1 MKGSVKLPV
10 FIDDARKYV
19 NTTQLRA
26 KYLGASYEAEYC
38 QWQTLHGLRS
48 LMETASLIIT
58 PNAYLEGK
66 LIASYP
72 PDPIGDFDVVRAT
85 TATRVNSAGL
95 VELVPYNLLTYSQD
109 FTNADWAKDLN
120 NGSFATNAT
129 APDGTLTAQTL
140 TAGSGNFG
148 YCYRNVATASGN
160 QYAFSFYAKKGTS
173 NFAWFQ
179 TLNSSISYVNLTT
192 LAIAAAS
199 GVTATATNVGNDWVR
214 IVGIAT
220 ASSALHFFS
229 IGGSDA
235 SGNASMTSGNTIQLW
250 GAQLVEGST
259 AKDYQKTETRLN
271 IPRLDYS
278 NGTCP
283 SLLVEPQRTNAVTYS
298 EFFSAANGYNY
309 QNASQSGSS
318 IVSPSGLLAYGITS
332 TTSANDFHRY
342 YKTLGGRSG
351 VNTTTIFAKKGTSRY
366 LGLGVNQNGSTGN
379 NNVVVFDL
387 QDGVIASNTYG
398 VTASIEDFGDGWYR
412 LVHTFNYGTGG
423 TYADICVHNTG
434 TSTYTINAFQTFDSP
449 SSPTTIYVWG
459 LQMEVGSYATSYI
472 PTTSASVTRNADVIS
487 KTGISSLIGQ
497 TEGTIFWEVSKQLGE
512 NDVRLSI
519 SNSSTNDWLFVGIE
533 FNNLPRIYCN
543 VGGVNQFSIYG
554 TQISNDF
561 HKVAFA
567 YKANDF
573 ALYIDGVQVITHT
586 SGNVPTCSRLDVANI
601 FPGADAYAT
610 SNNKAVALWKTR
622 LTNTQ
627 LAELTSL

>member
-1 MKGSVKLPV
+1 M
-10 FIDDARKYV
+10 
-19 NTTQLRA
+19 
-26 KYLGASYEAEYC
+26 
-38 QWQTLHGLRS
+38 S
-48 LMETASLIIT
+48 LLDTASLIVT
-58 PNAYLEGK
+58 PNGYKESK
-66 LIASYP
+66 LYSVIPS
-72 PDPIGDFDVVRAT
+72 DGSGDLSVTRAT

-95 VELVPYNLLTYSQD
+95 VELVPYNLLSYSQD
-109 FTNADWAKDLN
+109 IENADWQKYQLSVIAN
-120 NGSFATNAT
+120 NTT
-129 APDGTLTAQTL
+129 APDGTTTADKITQT
-140 TAGSGNFG
+140 GSGAGTFYKFPYAYSSG
-148 YCYRNVATASGN
+148 RYTASC
-160 QYAFSFYAKKGTS
+160 YFKKGTANVALIEGNPTSS
-173 NFAWFQ
+173 NF
-179 TLNSSISYVNLTT
+179 SIAYNLDTEVITPNGTGYVSTNIENLGNGWYRCSVV
-192 LAIAAAS
+192 A
-199 GVTATATNVGNDWVR
+199 NV
-214 IVGIAT
+214 
-220 ASSALHFFS
+220 
-229 IGGSDA
+229 
-235 SGNASMTSGNTIQLW
+235 NASTGYVAFGLLGSVGDTMFAW
-250 GAQLVEGST
+250 GAQFVEGST

-298 EFFSAANGYNY
+298 EFFSSANGYNY

-412 LVHTFNYGTGG
+412 LVHTFDYGTGG

-459 LQMEVGSYATSYI
+459 LQMEAGSYATSYI

-497 TEGTIFWEVSKQLGE
+497 TEGTLFLDFYYDGSSNNHMIIRDSGYSSYIYFNSPSANQLYGQIQTI
-512 NDVRLSI
+512 NI
-519 SNSSTNDWLFVGIE
+519 
-533 FNNLPRIYCN
+533 
-543 VGGVNQFSIYG
+543 QFSMSATAGRYKCALTYKSGSSAMYVNG
-554 TQISNDF
+554 TQVGTSATTFTLSGSMSEVDF
-561 HKVAFA
+561 T
-567 YKANDF
+567 
-573 ALYIDGVQVITHT
+573 LTT
-586 SGNVPTCSRLDVANI
+586 P
-601 FPGADAYAT
+601 
-610 SNNKAVALWKTR
+610 NNAINAAALWKTR

-627 LAELTSL
+627 LAQLTTI